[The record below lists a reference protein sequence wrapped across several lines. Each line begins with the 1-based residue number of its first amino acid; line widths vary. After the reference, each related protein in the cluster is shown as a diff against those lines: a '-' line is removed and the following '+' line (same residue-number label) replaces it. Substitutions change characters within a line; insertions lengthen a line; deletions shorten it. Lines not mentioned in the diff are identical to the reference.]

1 MNATE
6 VKSFVSAYGEFVRT
20 PIDAP
25 RSGALFWTFDLLA
38 DAAEK
43 DPELCWRLIE
53 AVVARDSDEQVL
65 AALAAGPME
74 DLLARHGP
82 AFIERVESRAAQ
94 NPLFRH
100 LLAGVWR
107 NEIAQDIWDRVVAA
121 RGADGGR
128 V

>member
-25 RSGALFWTFDLLA
+25 RSGALFWTFDLLV
-38 DAAEK
+38 DVAEK

-53 AVVARDSDEQVL
+53 AVVSRDSDEQVL

-74 DLLARHGP
+74 DLLARHGQ
-82 AFIERVESRAAQ
+82 AFIERIESRAGQ

-107 NEIAQDIWDRVVAA
+107 NDIPQDIWDRVVAA
-121 RGADGGR
+121 RGAGNGK